1 MRGFILLLTTF
12 TTAMLGA
19 LLQTRPAEAGQAGP
33 FPQLYGRPTL
43 FCPPGNYAEGLTARI
58 AADERLAILQ
68 QTLLDTNNNNNTTTD
83 DPNNNATQAEQQP
96 EEEEEA
102 ALRVRCV
109 PCAANTY
116 SDGSDAWG
124 LEACHPCPEGT
135 VAPLA
140 GATAC
145 V

>member
-1 MRGFILLLTTF
+1 MRLDWLLVF
-12 TTAMLGA
+12 FMGAWTAD
-19 LLQTRPAEAGQAGP
+19 AGQSGP

-58 AADERLAILQ
+58 EADARQA
-68 QTLLDTNNNNNTTTD
+68 
-83 DPNNNATQAEQQP
+83 NNATSADDNATQVDYDDD
-96 EEEEEA
+96 
-102 ALRVRCV
+102 ALYVHCM
-109 PCAANTY
+109 PCDVDTY
-116 SDGSDAWG
+116 SDGTDAWG

-135 VAPLA
+135 TAPLA

>member
-1 MRGFILLLTTF
+1 MRRFYAASLSLLLF
-12 TTAMLGA
+12 GA
-19 LLQTRPAEAGQAGP
+19 LSAHAGQAGP

-58 AADERLAILQ
+58 EADARLAQ
-68 QTLLDTNNNNNTTTD
+68 NATAD
-83 DPNNNATQAEQQP
+83 DATQAV
-96 EEEEEA
+96 EEPIS
-102 ALRVRCV
+102 VRCV
-109 PCAANTY
+109 PCAIDTY